1 MKKSAFK
8 FNYLAMVTLC
18 ALIGLGTACAQK
30 EKKGTES
37 PETAATD
44 SIAKTATA
52 QAKNSSDEEQQQRE
66 EASKA
71 FCRQFSVKDL
81 LVLLNMTEED
91 KDTQQTGLALI
102 YSDSAE
108 GEEEEG
114 LEGSELDVTCSEV
127 VYGRDIEKT
136 TKKELGYQLKATT
149 GHACFFNM
157 SWDTSTQASLNF
169 SDKDDAEDF
178 MERAAKH
185 EKIELKDSPYWF
197 RLDEKNKHVH
207 IEIPWTEDEHQTKY
221 ELYPPVLKEGFYSIE
236 VEVYV

>member
-8 FNYLAMVTLC
+8 INYLAMVVLC
-18 ALIGLGTACAQK
+18 ALIGLGTACTQK
-30 EKKGTES
+30 EKKGAES

-44 SIAKTATA
+44 STAKAATA
-52 QAKNSSDEEQQQRE
+52 QAKESSDAEQQQRE

-71 FCRQFSVKDL
+71 FCRQFSVKEL
-81 LVLLNMTEED
+81 LVLLTEED
-91 KDTQQTGLALI
+91 KNTQQTGLELI
-102 YSDSAE
+102 YSDETSGIE
-108 GEEEEG
+108 DEEEG
-114 LEGSELDVTCSEV
+114 LEGVESEMTYSEV

-136 TKKELGYQLKATT
+136 MKKELGYQLKATT
-149 GHACFFNM
+149 GHSCFFKM

-169 SDKDDAEDF
+169 SDKDDAENF

-197 RLDEKNKHVH
+197 RLDEKNKHIH
-207 IEIPWTEDEHQTKY
+207 IEIPWYEDKRQTKY
-221 ELYPPVLKEGFYSIE
+221 ELYPPVLKDGFYCIE

>member
-44 SIAKTATA
+44 SIAKAATA

-108 GEEEEG
+108 GEE
-114 LEGSELDVTCSEV
+114 
-127 VYGRDIEKT
+127 
-136 TKKELGYQLKATT
+136 
-149 GHACFFNM
+149 
-157 SWDTSTQASLNF
+157 
-169 SDKDDAEDF
+169 
-178 MERAAKH
+178 
-185 EKIELKDSPYWF
+185 
-197 RLDEKNKHVH
+197 
-207 IEIPWTEDEHQTKY
+207 
-221 ELYPPVLKEGFYSIE
+221 
-236 VEVYV
+236 